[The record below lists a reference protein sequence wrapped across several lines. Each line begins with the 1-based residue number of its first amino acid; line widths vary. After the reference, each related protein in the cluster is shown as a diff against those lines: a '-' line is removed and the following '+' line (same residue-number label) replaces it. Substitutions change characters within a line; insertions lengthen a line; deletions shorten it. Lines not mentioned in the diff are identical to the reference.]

1 MPSGTPS
8 ANLFTE
14 FYCVDNNGVRIP
26 ATAND
31 LAAVGASCTAPPPIK
46 KEHRAAKLAEARAAR
61 DAAGEDAAG
70 AGEDAMDV
78 DVDRNPNG
86 NRNLPSRR
94 IHFD

>member
-1 MPSGTPS
+1 MPS

-46 KEHRAAKLAEARAAR
+46 KEHRAAKLAEARAV
-61 DAAGEDAAG
+61 G

-78 DVDRNPNG
+78 DGNPNPNG

>member
-1 MPSGTPS
+1 MPS

-46 KEHRAAKLAEARAAR
+46 KEHRAAKRAEARAAR
-61 DAAGEDAAG
+61 DAAE
-70 AGEDAMDV
+70 EDAMDV
-78 DVDRNPNG
+78 DGNP
-86 NRNLPSRR
+86 NRNLNTRGPGRR
-94 IHFD
+94 IDFD